1 MLRPKSKL
9 MITKGGDIMA
19 ATKIYLQIKDDSG
32 EDQDEVTW
40 CEDRIEDTDIVYIR
54 ADIPDE

>member
-1 MLRPKSKL
+1 MKIPDR
-9 MITKGGDIMA
+9 
-19 ATKIYLQIKDDSG
+19 IYLQIKDVFG

-54 ADIPDE
+54 VDVPNELKD